1 MGEKI
6 DIAALPLL
14 LPPFVRIRLLLKL
27 LIKTKGGGPP
37 LPQCS
42 VGGTLTL
49 RDDDGPVAI

>member
-1 MGEKI
+1 MQEMGEKI

-37 LPQCS
+37 LLQCW
-42 VGGTLTL
+42 
-49 RDDDGPVAI
+49 RNINIER